1 MSPTHQ
7 VKVVLVEELGDDV
20 RPKRERDASIILAP
34 SAQVSFRILV
44 IGCAI
49 NKNQYQLHFI
59 HIQFIKVSSLMGGN
73 VAECSMRCLWE
84 KRLLRPGFV
93 INIKLVQ
100 WISFCKRV
108 SLSYI
113 KKD

>member
-44 IGCAI
+44 IGMCD
-49 NKNQYQLHFI
+49 KQES
-59 HIQFIKVSSLMGGN
+59 VS
-73 VAECSMRCLWE
+73 VAFYPYPVH
-84 KRLLRPGFV
+84 K
-93 INIKLVQ
+93 
-100 WISFCKRV
+100 SF
-108 SLSYI
+108 
-113 KKD
+113 